1 MPIYEYHCEE
11 CGTTFDKLVRSMSA
25 PVEVECPTCHSTRC
39 KKHFSTFGTSGFG
52 SGSYSGASSCSPS
65 GG

>member
-11 CGTTFDKLVRSMSA
+11 CGATFDKFVRSMSA
-25 PVEVECPTCHSTRC
+25 PVEVECPKCHSPHCT
-39 KKHFSTFGTSGFG
+39 KQFSTFGTTGTGNRSL
-52 SGSYSGASSCSPS
+52 SAASCSPS